1 MNAINSWSKKL
12 GQMVLTF
19 VRNHKRILI
28 EVFSVV
34 AFFVFITLSINKCT
48 YYKNVNDK
56 NIIALTDSVK
66 YYKGKYGNEVA
77 KKTMVETDCKNL
89 QNINDSL
96 YRMIQSM
103 QVKKPDI
110 VIGGSTSIDNGK
122 HDTVW
127 VPTVTEITSKNI
139 YRKFD
144 FSNQYRELV
153 GNVNYTNDTLGLHI
167 EKDRIQFK
175 YALAIK
181 DNAVYMT
188 SDNPYVKFN
197 SITGLTIPKQKKEKK
212 FGIGPSVFG
221 GYSNKGFVYGVG
233 IGLQYNLISFWKFLK
248 IVLYLNRIKIEW
260 IIMDKL
266 TDMDKF
272 LMLYFIF
279 WWIVDIRFYPYF
291 VKSLPSTDEFNLTNI
306 FRKQYEKYLDV

>member
-1 MNAINSWSKKL
+1 MNAISSWSKKL

-34 AFFVFITLSINKCT
+34 AFFVFITWSINKCT

-56 NIIALTDSVK
+56 NIIALTDSVN

-77 KKTMVETDCKNL
+77 KKTMIETDCKNL
-89 QNINDSL
+89 QIINDSL

-122 HDTVW
+122 NDTVYI
-127 VPTVTEITSKNI
+127 PTVTEITSKNI

-144 FSNQYRELV
+144 FSNQYRELT
-153 GNVNYTNDTLGLHI
+153 GNVSYTNDTLGLYI
-167 EKDRIQFK
+167 EKDIMQFK
-175 YALAIK
+175 YALAVK
-181 DNAVYMT
+181 DNVVYMT

-221 GYSNKGFVYGVG
+221 GYSNKGFVYGIG
-233 IGLQYNLISFWKFLK
+233 IGLQYNLISF
-248 IVLYLNRIKIEW
+248 
-260 IIMDKL
+260 
-266 TDMDKF
+266 
-272 LMLYFIF
+272 
-279 WWIVDIRFYPYF
+279 
-291 VKSLPSTDEFNLTNI
+291 
-306 FRKQYEKYLDV
+306 

>member
-1 MNAINSWSKKL
+1 MNVINLWSKKL

-56 NIIALTDSVK
+56 NIIALTDSVN
-66 YYKGKYGNEVA
+66 YYKGNYDNEVT
-77 KKTMVETDCKNL
+77 KKTIIETDCKNL
-89 QNINDSL
+89 QIINDSL

-144 FSNQYRELV
+144 FSNQYRELT
-153 GNVNYTNDTLGLHI
+153 GNVSYTNDTLGLHI
-167 EKDRIQFK
+167 EKDIMQFK
-175 YALAIK
+175 YALAVK
-181 DNAVYMT
+181 DNVVYMT

-221 GYSNKGFVYGVG
+221 GYNNKGFVYGIG
-233 IGLQYNLISFWKFLK
+233 IGLQYN
-248 IVLYLNRIKIEW
+248 
-260 IIMDKL
+260 
-266 TDMDKF
+266 
-272 LMLYFIF
+272 FINF
-279 WWIVDIRFYPYF
+279 
-291 VKSLPSTDEFNLTNI
+291 
-306 FRKQYEKYLDV
+306 

>member
-1 MNAINSWSKKL
+1 MNAISLWSKKL

-19 VRNHKRILI
+19 VRNHKRIII

-56 NIIALTDSVK
+56 NIIALTDSVN

-77 KKTMVETDCKNL
+77 KKTMIETDCKNL
-89 QNINDSL
+89 QIINDSL

-110 VIGGSTSIDNGK
+110 VIGGSSSIDNGK

-144 FSNQYRELV
+144 FSNQYRELT
-153 GNVNYTNDTLGLHI
+153 GNVSYTNDTLGLHI
-167 EKDRIQFK
+167 EKDIMRFK

-181 DNAVYMT
+181 DNVVYMT

-212 FGIGPSVFG
+212 FGIGPSVFV
-221 GYSNKGFVYGVG
+221 GYSNKGIVYGIG
-233 IGLQYNLISFWKFLK
+233 IGLQYNFIKF
-248 IVLYLNRIKIEW
+248 
-260 IIMDKL
+260 
-266 TDMDKF
+266 
-272 LMLYFIF
+272 
-279 WWIVDIRFYPYF
+279 
-291 VKSLPSTDEFNLTNI
+291 
-306 FRKQYEKYLDV
+306 

>member
-1 MNAINSWSKKL
+1 MNAINSWNKL
-12 GQMVLTF
+12 MWQTATSF

-77 KKTMVETDCKNL
+77 KKTMIETDCKNL

-122 HDTVW
+122 HDTIYI
-127 VPTVTEITSKNI
+127 PTAAEITSKNI

-144 FSNQYRELV
+144 FSNQYRELI
-153 GNVNYTNDTLGLHI
+153 GNVSYTNDTLGLHI
-167 EKDRIQFK
+167 EKDIIQFK
-175 YALAIK
+175 YALAVK

-221 GYSNKGFVYGVG
+221 GYSNRGFVYGIG
-233 IGLQYNLISFWKFLK
+233 IGLQYN
-248 IVLYLNRIKIEW
+248 
-260 IIMDKL
+260 
-266 TDMDKF
+266 
-272 LMLYFIF
+272 FINF
-279 WWIVDIRFYPYF
+279 
-291 VKSLPSTDEFNLTNI
+291 
-306 FRKQYEKYLDV
+306 

>member
-1 MNAINSWSKKL
+1 MNAISSWSKKL

-56 NIIALTDSVK
+56 NIIALTDSVN

-77 KKTMVETDCKNL
+77 KKTMIETDCKNL
-89 QNINDSL
+89 QIINDSL

-122 HDTVW
+122 RDTVYI
-127 VPTVTEITSKNI
+127 PTVTEITSKNI

-144 FSNQYRELV
+144 FSNQYRELT
-153 GNVNYTNDTLGLHI
+153 GNVSYTNDTLGLYI
-167 EKDRIQFK
+167 EKDIMQFK
-175 YALAIK
+175 YALAVK
-181 DNAVYMT
+181 DNVVYMT

-221 GYSNKGFVYGVG
+221 GYSNKGFVYGIG
-233 IGLQYNLISFWKFLK
+233 IGLQYN
-248 IVLYLNRIKIEW
+248 
-260 IIMDKL
+260 
-266 TDMDKF
+266 
-272 LMLYFIF
+272 FINF
-279 WWIVDIRFYPYF
+279 
-291 VKSLPSTDEFNLTNI
+291 
-306 FRKQYEKYLDV
+306 

>member
-1 MNAINSWSKKL
+1 MNAISSWSKKL

-34 AFFVFITLSINKCT
+34 AFFVFITWSTNKCT

-56 NIIALTDSVK
+56 NIIALTDSVN

-77 KKTMVETDCKNL
+77 KKTMIETDCKNL
-89 QNINDSL
+89 QIINDSL

-103 QVKKPDI
+103 QVKNPDI

-122 HDTVW
+122 HDTVYI
-127 VPTVTEITSKNI
+127 PTVTEIASKNI

-144 FSNQYRELV
+144 FSNQYRELT
-153 GNVNYTNDTLGLHI
+153 GNVSYTNDTLGLYI
-167 EKDRIQFK
+167 EKDRMQFK
-175 YALAIK
+175 YALAVK
-181 DNAVYMT
+181 DNVVYMT

-221 GYSNKGFVYGVG
+221 GYSNKGFVYGIG
-233 IGLQYNLISFWKFLK
+233 IGLQYN
-248 IVLYLNRIKIEW
+248 
-260 IIMDKL
+260 
-266 TDMDKF
+266 
-272 LMLYFIF
+272 FINF
-279 WWIVDIRFYPYF
+279 
-291 VKSLPSTDEFNLTNI
+291 
-306 FRKQYEKYLDV
+306 

>member
-1 MNAINSWSKKL
+1 MNAISSWSKKL

-34 AFFVFITLSINKCT
+34 AFFVFITWSINKCT

-56 NIIALTDSVK
+56 NIIALTDSVN

-77 KKTMVETDCKNL
+77 KKTMIETDCKNL
-89 QNINDSL
+89 QIINDCL

-122 HDTVW
+122 HDTVYI
-127 VPTVTEITSKNI
+127 PTVTEITSKNI

-144 FSNQYRELV
+144 FSNQYRELT
-153 GNVNYTNDTLGLHI
+153 GNVSYTNDTLGLYI
-167 EKDRIQFK
+167 EKDRMQFK
-175 YALAIK
+175 YALAVK
-181 DNAVYMT
+181 DNVVYMT

-212 FGIGPSVFG
+212 FGIGPSLFG
-221 GYSNKGFVYGVG
+221 GYSNKGFVYGIG
-233 IGLQYNLISFWKFLK
+233 IGLQYN
-248 IVLYLNRIKIEW
+248 
-260 IIMDKL
+260 
-266 TDMDKF
+266 
-272 LMLYFIF
+272 FINF
-279 WWIVDIRFYPYF
+279 
-291 VKSLPSTDEFNLTNI
+291 
-306 FRKQYEKYLDV
+306 

>member
-1 MNAINSWSKKL
+1 MNAINLWSKKL

-19 VRNHKRILI
+19 VRNHKRIFI

-48 YYKNVNDK
+48 YYKNINDK

-77 KKTMVETDCKNL
+77 KKTMIETDYKNL
-89 QNINDSL
+89 QIINDSL
-96 YRMIQSM
+96 YRMIQNM

-144 FSNQYRELV
+144 FSNQYRELT
-153 GNVNYTNDTLGLHI
+153 GNVSYANDTLGLHI
-167 EKDRIQFK
+167 EKDITQFK
-175 YALAIK
+175 YALAVK
-181 DNAVYMT
+181 DNVVYMT

-197 SITGLTIPKQKKEKK
+197 SITGLKIPKQKKEKK

-221 GYSNKGFVYGVG
+221 GYSNKGFVYGIG
-233 IGLQYNLISFWKFLK
+233 IGLQYNLISF
-248 IVLYLNRIKIEW
+248 
-260 IIMDKL
+260 
-266 TDMDKF
+266 
-272 LMLYFIF
+272 
-279 WWIVDIRFYPYF
+279 
-291 VKSLPSTDEFNLTNI
+291 
-306 FRKQYEKYLDV
+306 

>member
-1 MNAINSWSKKL
+1 MNAISLWSKKL

-19 VRNHKRILI
+19 VRNHKRILV

-48 YYKNVNDK
+48 YYKNINDK

-77 KKTMVETDCKNL
+77 KKTMIETDCKNL
-89 QNINDSL
+89 QIINDSL

-110 VIGGSTSIDNGK
+110 VIGGSSSIDNGK

-144 FSNQYRELV
+144 FSNQYRELT
-153 GNVNYTNDTLGLHI
+153 GNVSYTNDTLGLYI
-167 EKDRIQFK
+167 EKDIMQFK
-175 YALAIK
+175 YALAVK
-181 DNAVYMT
+181 DNVVYMT

-221 GYSNKGFVYGVG
+221 GYSNKGFVYGIG
-233 IGLQYNLISFWKFLK
+233 IGLQYNLISF
-248 IVLYLNRIKIEW
+248 
-260 IIMDKL
+260 
-266 TDMDKF
+266 
-272 LMLYFIF
+272 
-279 WWIVDIRFYPYF
+279 
-291 VKSLPSTDEFNLTNI
+291 
-306 FRKQYEKYLDV
+306 

>member
-1 MNAINSWSKKL
+1 MNAISLWSKKL

-56 NIIALTDSVK
+56 NIIALTDSVN

-77 KKTMVETDCKNL
+77 KKTMIETDCKNL
-89 QNINDSL
+89 QIINDSL

-103 QVKKPDI
+103 QVKKPDM

-122 HDTVW
+122 HDTVYI
-127 VPTVTEITSKNI
+127 PTVTEITSKNI

-144 FSNQYRELV
+144 FSNKYRELT
-153 GNVNYTNDTLGLHI
+153 GNVSYTNDTLGLYI
-167 EKDRIQFK
+167 EKDIMQFK
-175 YALAIK
+175 YALAVK
-181 DNAVYMT
+181 DNVVYMT

-221 GYSNKGFVYGVG
+221 GYSNKGFVYGIG
-233 IGLQYNLISFWKFLK
+233 IGLQYN
-248 IVLYLNRIKIEW
+248 
-260 IIMDKL
+260 
-266 TDMDKF
+266 
-272 LMLYFIF
+272 FINF
-279 WWIVDIRFYPYF
+279 
-291 VKSLPSTDEFNLTNI
+291 
-306 FRKQYEKYLDV
+306 

>member
-1 MNAINSWSKKL
+1 MNAISSWNKKL

-34 AFFVFITLSINKCT
+34 AFFVFITLSISKCT

-77 KKTMVETDCKNL
+77 KKTMIETDCKNL
-89 QNINDSL
+89 HNINDSL

-122 HDTVW
+122 HDTVYI
-127 VPTVTEITSKNI
+127 PTVTEITSKNI

-144 FSNQYRELV
+144 FSNQYRELT

-221 GYSNKGFVYGVG
+221 GYSNKGFVYGIG
-233 IGLQYNLISFWKFLK
+233 IGLQYN
-248 IVLYLNRIKIEW
+248 
-260 IIMDKL
+260 
-266 TDMDKF
+266 
-272 LMLYFIF
+272 FICF
-279 WWIVDIRFYPYF
+279 
-291 VKSLPSTDEFNLTNI
+291 
-306 FRKQYEKYLDV
+306 

>member
-1 MNAINSWSKKL
+1 MNAISLWSKKL

-34 AFFVFITLSINKCT
+34 AFFVFITWSINKCT

-56 NIIALTDSVK
+56 NIIALTDSVN

-77 KKTMVETDCKNL
+77 KKTMIETDCKNL
-89 QNINDSL
+89 QIINDSL

-144 FSNQYRELV
+144 FSNQYRELT
-153 GNVNYTNDTLGLHI
+153 GNVSYTNDTLGLYI
-167 EKDRIQFK
+167 EKDIMQFK
-175 YALAIK
+175 YALAVK
-181 DNAVYMT
+181 DNVVYMT

-221 GYSNKGFVYGVG
+221 GYSNKGFVYGIG
-233 IGLQYNLISFWKFLK
+233 IGLQYNLISF
-248 IVLYLNRIKIEW
+248 
-260 IIMDKL
+260 
-266 TDMDKF
+266 
-272 LMLYFIF
+272 
-279 WWIVDIRFYPYF
+279 
-291 VKSLPSTDEFNLTNI
+291 
-306 FRKQYEKYLDV
+306 

>member
-1 MNAINSWSKKL
+1 
-12 GQMVLTF
+12 MVLTF

-56 NIIALTDSVK
+56 NIIALTDSVN

-77 KKTMVETDCKNL
+77 KKTMIETDCKNL
-89 QNINDSL
+89 QIINDSL

-144 FSNQYRELV
+144 FSNQYRELT
-153 GNVNYTNDTLGLHI
+153 GNVSYTNDTLGLYI
-167 EKDRIQFK
+167 EKDIMQFK
-175 YALAIK
+175 YALAVK
-181 DNAVYMT
+181 DNVVYMT

-197 SITGLTIPKQKKEKK
+197 SITGLKIPKQKKEKK

-221 GYSNKGFVYGVG
+221 GYSNKGFVYGIG
-233 IGLQYNLISFWKFLK
+233 IGLQYN
-248 IVLYLNRIKIEW
+248 
-260 IIMDKL
+260 
-266 TDMDKF
+266 
-272 LMLYFIF
+272 FINF
-279 WWIVDIRFYPYF
+279 
-291 VKSLPSTDEFNLTNI
+291 
-306 FRKQYEKYLDV
+306 

>member
-1 MNAINSWSKKL
+1 MNAINLWSKKL

-77 KKTMVETDCKNL
+77 KKTMIETDCKNL
-89 QNINDSL
+89 QIINDSL

-122 HDTVW
+122 NDTVYI
-127 VPTVTEITSKNI
+127 PTVTEITSENI

-144 FSNQYRELV
+144 FSNQYRELT
-153 GNVNYTNDTLGLHI
+153 GNVSYANDTLGLHI
-167 EKDRIQFK
+167 EKDITQFK
-175 YALAIK
+175 YALAVK
-181 DNAVYMT
+181 DNVVYMT

-221 GYSNKGFVYGVG
+221 GYSNKGFVYGIG
-233 IGLQYNLISFWKFLK
+233 IGLQYN
-248 IVLYLNRIKIEW
+248 
-260 IIMDKL
+260 
-266 TDMDKF
+266 
-272 LMLYFIF
+272 FINF
-279 WWIVDIRFYPYF
+279 
-291 VKSLPSTDEFNLTNI
+291 
-306 FRKQYEKYLDV
+306 

>member
-1 MNAINSWSKKL
+1 MNAINLWSKKL

-34 AFFVFITLSINKCT
+34 AFFIFITLSINKCT

-56 NIIALTDSVK
+56 NIISLTDSVN

-77 KKTMVETDCKNL
+77 KKTMIETDCKNL
-89 QNINDSL
+89 QIINDSL

-144 FSNQYRELV
+144 FSNQYRELT
-153 GNVNYTNDTLGLHI
+153 GNVSYTNDTLGLYI
-167 EKDRIQFK
+167 EKDIMQFK
-175 YALAIK
+175 YALAVK
-181 DNAVYMT
+181 DNVVYMT

-197 SITGLTIPKQKKEKK
+197 SITGLKIPKQKKEKK

-221 GYSNKGFVYGVG
+221 GYSNKGFVYGIG
-233 IGLQYNLISFWKFLK
+233 IGLQYNLISF
-248 IVLYLNRIKIEW
+248 
-260 IIMDKL
+260 
-266 TDMDKF
+266 
-272 LMLYFIF
+272 
-279 WWIVDIRFYPYF
+279 
-291 VKSLPSTDEFNLTNI
+291 
-306 FRKQYEKYLDV
+306 

>member
-1 MNAINSWSKKL
+1 MNAISSWNKKL

-34 AFFVFITLSINKCT
+34 AFFVFMTLSINKCT
-48 YYKNVNDK
+48 YYKNVNNK

-77 KKTMVETDCKNL
+77 KKTMIETDCKNL

-122 HDTVW
+122 HDTVYI
-127 VPTVTEITSKNI
+127 PTVTEITSKNI

-144 FSNQYRELV
+144 FSNQYRELT

-167 EKDRIQFK
+167 EKDKIQFK
-175 YALAIK
+175 YALAVK

-221 GYSNKGFVYGVG
+221 GYSNKGFVYGIG
-233 IGLQYNLISFWKFLK
+233 IGLQYNLISF
-248 IVLYLNRIKIEW
+248 
-260 IIMDKL
+260 
-266 TDMDKF
+266 
-272 LMLYFIF
+272 
-279 WWIVDIRFYPYF
+279 
-291 VKSLPSTDEFNLTNI
+291 
-306 FRKQYEKYLDV
+306 

>member
-1 MNAINSWSKKL
+1 MNAISSWSKKL

-34 AFFVFITLSINKCT
+34 AFFVFITMSINKCT

-56 NIIALTDSVK
+56 NIIALTDSVN

-77 KKTMVETDCKNL
+77 KKTMIETDCKNL
-89 QNINDSL
+89 QIINDSL

-122 HDTVW
+122 RDTVYI
-127 VPTVTEITSKNI
+127 PTVTEIASKNI

-144 FSNQYRELV
+144 FSNQYRELT
-153 GNVNYTNDTLGLHI
+153 GNVSYTNDTLGLYI
-167 EKDRIQFK
+167 EKDRMQFK
-175 YALAIK
+175 YALAVK
-181 DNAVYMT
+181 DNVVYMT

-221 GYSNKGFVYGVG
+221 GYSNRGFVYGIG
-233 IGLQYNLISFWKFLK
+233 IGLQYNLINF
-248 IVLYLNRIKIEW
+248 
-260 IIMDKL
+260 
-266 TDMDKF
+266 
-272 LMLYFIF
+272 
-279 WWIVDIRFYPYF
+279 
-291 VKSLPSTDEFNLTNI
+291 
-306 FRKQYEKYLDV
+306 

>member
-1 MNAINSWSKKL
+1 MNAISLWSKKL

-77 KKTMVETDCKNL
+77 KKTMIETDCKNL

-103 QVKKPDI
+103 QVKKPDM
-110 VIGGSTSIDNGK
+110 VIGGSSSIDNGK

-144 FSNQYRELV
+144 FSNQYRELT
-153 GNVNYTNDTLGLHI
+153 GNVSYTNDTLGLYI
-167 EKDRIQFK
+167 EKDIMQFK
-175 YALAIK
+175 YALAVK
-181 DNAVYMT
+181 DNVVYMT

-221 GYSNKGFVYGVG
+221 GYGNKGFAYGIG
-233 IGLQYNLISFWKFLK
+233 IGLQYNLISF
-248 IVLYLNRIKIEW
+248 
-260 IIMDKL
+260 
-266 TDMDKF
+266 
-272 LMLYFIF
+272 
-279 WWIVDIRFYPYF
+279 
-291 VKSLPSTDEFNLTNI
+291 
-306 FRKQYEKYLDV
+306 

>member
-1 MNAINSWSKKL
+1 MNAINLWSKKL

-34 AFFVFITLSINKCT
+34 AFFVFITWSINKCT
-48 YYKNVNDK
+48 YYKNINDK
-56 NIIALTDSVK
+56 NIIALTDSVN

-77 KKTMVETDCKNL
+77 KKTMIETDCKNL
-89 QNINDSL
+89 QIINDSL

-144 FSNQYRELV
+144 FSNQYRELT
-153 GNVNYTNDTLGLHI
+153 GNVSYTNDTLGLHI
-167 EKDRIQFK
+167 EKDIMQFK
-175 YALAIK
+175 YALAVK
-181 DNAVYMT
+181 DNVVYMT

-197 SITGLTIPKQKKEKK
+197 SITGLKIPKQKKEKK

-221 GYSNKGFVYGVG
+221 GYSNKGFVYGIG
-233 IGLQYNLISFWKFLK
+233 IGLQYNLISF
-248 IVLYLNRIKIEW
+248 
-260 IIMDKL
+260 
-266 TDMDKF
+266 
-272 LMLYFIF
+272 
-279 WWIVDIRFYPYF
+279 
-291 VKSLPSTDEFNLTNI
+291 
-306 FRKQYEKYLDV
+306 

>member
-1 MNAINSWSKKL
+1 MNAISSWSKKL

-34 AFFVFITLSINKCT
+34 AFFVFITLSINKCS

-56 NIIALTDSVK
+56 NIIALTDSVN

-77 KKTMVETDCKNL
+77 KKTMIETDFKNL
-89 QNINDSL
+89 QIINDSL
-96 YRMIQSM
+96 YRMVQSM

-122 HDTVW
+122 RDTVYI
-127 VPTVTEITSKNI
+127 PTVTEITSKNI

-144 FSNQYRELV
+144 FSNQYRELT
-153 GNVNYTNDTLGLHI
+153 GNVSYTNDTLGLYI
-167 EKDRIQFK
+167 EKDRMQFK
-175 YALAIK
+175 YALAVK
-181 DNAVYMT
+181 DNVVYMT

-221 GYSNKGFVYGVG
+221 GYSNKGFVYGIG
-233 IGLQYNLISFWKFLK
+233 IGLQYN
-248 IVLYLNRIKIEW
+248 
-260 IIMDKL
+260 
-266 TDMDKF
+266 
-272 LMLYFIF
+272 FINF
-279 WWIVDIRFYPYF
+279 
-291 VKSLPSTDEFNLTNI
+291 
-306 FRKQYEKYLDV
+306 

>member
-1 MNAINSWSKKL
+1 MNAISLWSKKL

-56 NIIALTDSVK
+56 NIIALTDSVN

-77 KKTMVETDCKNL
+77 KKTMIETDCKNL

-122 HDTVW
+122 HDTVYI
-127 VPTVTEITSKNI
+127 PTVTEITSNNI

-144 FSNQYRELV
+144 FSNQYRELT
-153 GNVNYTNDTLGLHI
+153 GNVSYTNDTLGLYI
-167 EKDRIQFK
+167 EKDIMQFK
-175 YALAIK
+175 YALAVK
-181 DNAVYMT
+181 DNVVYMT

-197 SITGLTIPKQKKEKK
+197 SITGLKIPKQKKEKK

-221 GYSNKGFVYGVG
+221 GYSNKGFVYGIG
-233 IGLQYNLISFWKFLK
+233 IGLQYNLMNF
-248 IVLYLNRIKIEW
+248 
-260 IIMDKL
+260 
-266 TDMDKF
+266 
-272 LMLYFIF
+272 
-279 WWIVDIRFYPYF
+279 
-291 VKSLPSTDEFNLTNI
+291 
-306 FRKQYEKYLDV
+306 

>member
-1 MNAINSWSKKL
+1 MNAISLWSKKL

-19 VRNHKRILI
+19 VRNHKRIFI

-34 AFFVFITLSINKCT
+34 AFFVFMTLSINKCT

-56 NIIALTDSVK
+56 NIIALTDSVN

-77 KKTMVETDCKNL
+77 KKTMIETDCKNL

-122 HDTVW
+122 HDTVYI
-127 VPTVTEITSKNI
+127 PTVTEITSKNI

-144 FSNQYRELV
+144 FSNQYRELT
-153 GNVNYTNDTLGLHI
+153 GNVSYTNDTLGLYI
-167 EKDRIQFK
+167 EKDIMQFK

-181 DNAVYMT
+181 DNVVYMT

-221 GYSNKGFVYGVG
+221 GYSNKGFVYGIG
-233 IGLQYNLISFWKFLK
+233 IGLQYNLMNF
-248 IVLYLNRIKIEW
+248 
-260 IIMDKL
+260 
-266 TDMDKF
+266 
-272 LMLYFIF
+272 
-279 WWIVDIRFYPYF
+279 
-291 VKSLPSTDEFNLTNI
+291 
-306 FRKQYEKYLDV
+306 

>member
-1 MNAINSWSKKL
+1 MNAISLWSKKL
-12 GQMVLTF
+12 GQTVLTF

-77 KKTMVETDCKNL
+77 KKTMIETDCKNL

-110 VIGGSTSIDNGK
+110 VIGGSSSIDNGK

-144 FSNQYRELV
+144 FSNQYRELT

-167 EKDRIQFK
+167 EKDIMQFK
-175 YALAIK
+175 YALAVK
-181 DNAVYMT
+181 DNVVYMT

-221 GYSNKGFVYGVG
+221 GYSNKGFVYGIG
-233 IGLQYNLISFWKFLK
+233 IGLQYNLMNF
-248 IVLYLNRIKIEW
+248 
-260 IIMDKL
+260 
-266 TDMDKF
+266 
-272 LMLYFIF
+272 
-279 WWIVDIRFYPYF
+279 
-291 VKSLPSTDEFNLTNI
+291 
-306 FRKQYEKYLDV
+306 

>member
-1 MNAINSWSKKL
+1 MNAISSWNKL
-12 GQMVLTF
+12 MWQTATSF

-34 AFFVFITLSINKCT
+34 AFFVFMTLSINKCT
-48 YYKNVNDK
+48 YYKNVNNK

-77 KKTMVETDCKNL
+77 KKTMIETDCKNL

-122 HDTVW
+122 HDTIW

-144 FSNQYRELV
+144 FSNQYRELT

-181 DNAVYMT
+181 DNVVYMT

-212 FGIGPSVFG
+212 FGIGPSIFG
-221 GYSNKGFVYGVG
+221 GYSNKGFIYGVG
-233 IGLQYNLISFWKFLK
+233 IGLQYNLISF
-248 IVLYLNRIKIEW
+248 
-260 IIMDKL
+260 
-266 TDMDKF
+266 
-272 LMLYFIF
+272 
-279 WWIVDIRFYPYF
+279 
-291 VKSLPSTDEFNLTNI
+291 
-306 FRKQYEKYLDV
+306 

>member
-1 MNAINSWSKKL
+1 MNAISLWSKKL

-48 YYKNVNDK
+48 YYKNINDK

-77 KKTMVETDCKNL
+77 KKTMIETDCKNL
-89 QNINDSL
+89 QIINDSL

-103 QVKKPDI
+103 QVKKPDM

-144 FSNQYRELV
+144 FSNQYRELT
-153 GNVNYTNDTLGLHI
+153 GNVSYTNDTLGLHI
-167 EKDRIQFK
+167 EKDIMQFK
-175 YALAIK
+175 YALAVK
-181 DNAVYMT
+181 DNVVYMT

-197 SITGLTIPKQKKEKK
+197 SITGLKIPKQKKEKK

-221 GYSNKGFVYGVG
+221 GYSNKGFVYGIG
-233 IGLQYNLISFWKFLK
+233 IGLQYNLISF
-248 IVLYLNRIKIEW
+248 
-260 IIMDKL
+260 
-266 TDMDKF
+266 
-272 LMLYFIF
+272 
-279 WWIVDIRFYPYF
+279 
-291 VKSLPSTDEFNLTNI
+291 
-306 FRKQYEKYLDV
+306 

>member
-1 MNAINSWSKKL
+1 MNAISLWSKKL

-19 VRNHKRILI
+19 VRNHKRIFI

-56 NIIALTDSVK
+56 NIIALTDSIN

-77 KKTMVETDCKNL
+77 KKTMIETDCKNL

-96 YRMIQSM
+96 YRIIQSM
-103 QVKKPDI
+103 QVKKPDM
-110 VIGGSTSIDNGK
+110 VIGGSSSIDNGK

-144 FSNQYRELV
+144 FSNQYRELT
-153 GNVNYTNDTLGLHI
+153 GNVSYTNDTLGLYI
-167 EKDRIQFK
+167 EKDIMQFK
-175 YALAIK
+175 YALAVK
-181 DNAVYMT
+181 DNVVYMT

-221 GYSNKGFVYGVG
+221 GYSNKGFVYGIG
-233 IGLQYNLISFWKFLK
+233 IGLQYNLISF
-248 IVLYLNRIKIEW
+248 
-260 IIMDKL
+260 
-266 TDMDKF
+266 
-272 LMLYFIF
+272 
-279 WWIVDIRFYPYF
+279 
-291 VKSLPSTDEFNLTNI
+291 
-306 FRKQYEKYLDV
+306 

>member
-1 MNAINSWSKKL
+1 MNAISLWSKKL

-48 YYKNVNDK
+48 YYKNVNDN
-56 NIIALTDSVK
+56 NIIALTDSVN

-77 KKTMVETDCKNL
+77 KKTMIETDCKNL
-89 QNINDSL
+89 QIINDSL
-96 YRMIQSM
+96 YKMIQSM

-144 FSNQYRELV
+144 FSNQYRELT
-153 GNVNYTNDTLGLHI
+153 GNVSYTNDTLGLHI
-167 EKDRIQFK
+167 EKDITRFK
-175 YALAIK
+175 YALAVK
-181 DNAVYMT
+181 DNVVYMT

-197 SITGLTIPKQKKEKK
+197 SITGLKIPKQKKEKK

-221 GYSNKGFVYGVG
+221 GYSNKGFVYGIG
-233 IGLQYNLISFWKFLK
+233 IGLQYN
-248 IVLYLNRIKIEW
+248 
-260 IIMDKL
+260 
-266 TDMDKF
+266 
-272 LMLYFIF
+272 FINF
-279 WWIVDIRFYPYF
+279 
-291 VKSLPSTDEFNLTNI
+291 
-306 FRKQYEKYLDV
+306 

>member
-1 MNAINSWSKKL
+1 MNAISLWSKKL

-34 AFFVFITLSINKCT
+34 AFFVFITLLINKCT

-56 NIIALTDSVK
+56 NIIALTDSVN

-77 KKTMVETDCKNL
+77 KKTMIETDCKNL
-89 QNINDSL
+89 QIINDSL

-139 YRKFD
+139 YKKFD
-144 FSNQYRELV
+144 FSNQYRELT
-153 GNVNYTNDTLGLHI
+153 GNVSYTNDTLGLYI
-167 EKDRIQFK
+167 EKDIMKFK
-175 YALAIK
+175 YALAVK
-181 DNAVYMT
+181 DNVVYMT

-221 GYSNKGFVYGVG
+221 GYSNKGFVYGIG
-233 IGLQYNLISFWKFLK
+233 IGLQYN
-248 IVLYLNRIKIEW
+248 
-260 IIMDKL
+260 
-266 TDMDKF
+266 
-272 LMLYFIF
+272 FINF
-279 WWIVDIRFYPYF
+279 
-291 VKSLPSTDEFNLTNI
+291 
-306 FRKQYEKYLDV
+306 

>member
-34 AFFVFITLSINKCT
+34 AFFVFITLPINKCT
-48 YYKNVNDK
+48 YYKNANDN

-77 KKTMVETDCKNL
+77 KKTMVEADCKNL

-122 HDTVW
+122 HDTIYI
-127 VPTVTEITSKNI
+127 PTVTEITSKNI

-144 FSNQYRELV
+144 FSNQYRELT

-175 YALAIK
+175 YALAVK
-181 DNAVYMT
+181 DNVVYMT

-212 FGIGPSVFG
+212 FGIGPSIFS

-233 IGLQYNLISFWKFLK
+233 IGLQYNLISF
-248 IVLYLNRIKIEW
+248 
-260 IIMDKL
+260 
-266 TDMDKF
+266 
-272 LMLYFIF
+272 
-279 WWIVDIRFYPYF
+279 
-291 VKSLPSTDEFNLTNI
+291 
-306 FRKQYEKYLDV
+306 

>member
-1 MNAINSWSKKL
+1 MNAINLWSKKL

-34 AFFVFITLSINKCT
+34 AFLVFITLSINKCT

-56 NIIALTDSVK
+56 NIIALTDSVN

-77 KKTMVETDCKNL
+77 KKTMIETDCKNL
-89 QNINDSL
+89 QIINDSL

-127 VPTVTEITSKNI
+127 VPTVTEINYKNI

-144 FSNQYRELV
+144 FSNQYRELT
-153 GNVNYTNDTLGLHI
+153 GNVSYTNDTLGLYI
-167 EKDRIQFK
+167 EKDIMQFK
-175 YALAIK
+175 YALAVK
-181 DNAVYMT
+181 DNVVYMT

-197 SITGLTIPKQKKEKK
+197 SITGLKIPKQKKEKK

-221 GYSNKGFVYGVG
+221 GYSNKGFVYGIG
-233 IGLQYNLISFWKFLK
+233 IGLQYN
-248 IVLYLNRIKIEW
+248 
-260 IIMDKL
+260 
-266 TDMDKF
+266 
-272 LMLYFIF
+272 FINF
-279 WWIVDIRFYPYF
+279 
-291 VKSLPSTDEFNLTNI
+291 
-306 FRKQYEKYLDV
+306 

>member
-1 MNAINSWSKKL
+1 MNAISLWSKKL

-77 KKTMVETDCKNL
+77 KKTMIETDCKNL

-103 QVKKPDI
+103 QVKKPDM

-122 HDTVW
+122 HDTVYI
-127 VPTVTEITSKNI
+127 PTVTEITSKNI

-144 FSNQYRELV
+144 FSNQYRELA
-153 GNVNYTNDTLGLHI
+153 GNVSYTNDTLGLHI
-167 EKDRIQFK
+167 EKDIMQFK
-175 YALAIK
+175 YALAVK
-181 DNAVYMT
+181 DNVVYMT

-221 GYSNKGFVYGVG
+221 GYSNKGFVYGIG
-233 IGLQYNLISFWKFLK
+233 IGLQYNLINF
-248 IVLYLNRIKIEW
+248 
-260 IIMDKL
+260 
-266 TDMDKF
+266 
-272 LMLYFIF
+272 
-279 WWIVDIRFYPYF
+279 
-291 VKSLPSTDEFNLTNI
+291 
-306 FRKQYEKYLDV
+306 

>member
-1 MNAINSWSKKL
+1 MNAISLWSKKL

-34 AFFVFITLSINKCT
+34 AFFVFMTLSINKCT

-77 KKTMVETDCKNL
+77 KKTMIETDCKNL
-89 QNINDSL
+89 HNINDSL
-96 YRMIQSM
+96 YRMIQNM
-103 QVKKPDI
+103 QVNKPDM

-122 HDTVW
+122 HDTVYI
-127 VPTVTEITSKNI
+127 PTVTEITSKNI

-144 FSNQYRELV
+144 FSNQYRELT
-153 GNVNYTNDTLGLHI
+153 GNVSYTNDTLGLYI
-167 EKDRIQFK
+167 EKDIMQFK
-175 YALAIK
+175 YALAVK
-181 DNAVYMT
+181 DNVVYMT

-197 SITGLTIPKQKKEKK
+197 SITGLKIPKQKKEKK

-221 GYSNKGFVYGVG
+221 GYSNKGFVYGIG
-233 IGLQYNLISFWKFLK
+233 IGLQYN
-248 IVLYLNRIKIEW
+248 
-260 IIMDKL
+260 
-266 TDMDKF
+266 
-272 LMLYFIF
+272 FINF
-279 WWIVDIRFYPYF
+279 
-291 VKSLPSTDEFNLTNI
+291 
-306 FRKQYEKYLDV
+306 

>member
-1 MNAINSWSKKL
+1 MNAISLWSKKL

-34 AFFVFITLSINKCT
+34 AFFVFMTLSINKCT

-77 KKTMVETDCKNL
+77 KKTMIETDCKNL

-96 YRMIQSM
+96 YRMIQNM
-103 QVKKPDI
+103 QVNKPDI

-122 HDTVW
+122 HDTVYI
-127 VPTVTEITSKNI
+127 PTSTEITSKNI

-144 FSNQYRELV
+144 FSNKYRELT
-153 GNVNYTNDTLGLHI
+153 GNVSYTNDTLGLYI
-167 EKDRIQFK
+167 EKDIMQFK
-175 YALAIK
+175 YALAVK
-181 DNAVYMT
+181 DNVVYMT

-212 FGIGPSVFG
+212 FGIGPSIFG
-221 GYSNKGFVYGVG
+221 GYSNNGFVYGVG
-233 IGLQYNLISFWKFLK
+233 IGLQYN
-248 IVLYLNRIKIEW
+248 
-260 IIMDKL
+260 
-266 TDMDKF
+266 
-272 LMLYFIF
+272 FINF
-279 WWIVDIRFYPYF
+279 
-291 VKSLPSTDEFNLTNI
+291 
-306 FRKQYEKYLDV
+306 

>member
-1 MNAINSWSKKL
+1 MNAISLWSKKL

-34 AFFVFITLSINKCT
+34 AFFVFITWSINKCT

-56 NIIALTDSVK
+56 NIIALTDSVN

-77 KKTMVETDCKNL
+77 KKTMIETDCKNL
-89 QNINDSL
+89 QIINDSL
-96 YRMIQSM
+96 YRMKQSM

-144 FSNQYRELV
+144 FSNQYRELT
-153 GNVNYTNDTLGLHI
+153 GNVSYTNDTLGLYI
-167 EKDRIQFK
+167 EKDIMQFK
-175 YALAIK
+175 YALAVK
-181 DNAVYMT
+181 DNVVYMT

-197 SITGLTIPKQKKEKK
+197 SITGLKIPKQKKEKK

-221 GYSNKGFVYGVG
+221 GYSNKGFVYGIG
-233 IGLQYNLISFWKFLK
+233 IGLQYN
-248 IVLYLNRIKIEW
+248 
-260 IIMDKL
+260 
-266 TDMDKF
+266 
-272 LMLYFIF
+272 FINF
-279 WWIVDIRFYPYF
+279 
-291 VKSLPSTDEFNLTNI
+291 
-306 FRKQYEKYLDV
+306 

>member
-1 MNAINSWSKKL
+1 MNAISLWSKKL

-34 AFFVFITLSINKCT
+34 AFFVFMTLSINKCT

-77 KKTMVETDCKNL
+77 KKTMIETDCKNL
-89 QNINDSL
+89 QIINDSL

-103 QVKKPDI
+103 QVKKPDM
-110 VIGGSTSIDNGK
+110 VIGGSSSIDNGK

-144 FSNQYRELV
+144 FSNQYRELT
-153 GNVNYTNDTLGLHI
+153 GNVSYTNDTLGLHI
-167 EKDRIQFK
+167 EKDIMQFK
-175 YALAIK
+175 YALAVK
-181 DNAVYMT
+181 DNVVYMT

-221 GYSNKGFVYGVG
+221 GYSNKGFVYGIG
-233 IGLQYNLISFWKFLK
+233 IGLQYNLISF
-248 IVLYLNRIKIEW
+248 
-260 IIMDKL
+260 
-266 TDMDKF
+266 
-272 LMLYFIF
+272 
-279 WWIVDIRFYPYF
+279 
-291 VKSLPSTDEFNLTNI
+291 
-306 FRKQYEKYLDV
+306 

>member
-1 MNAINSWSKKL
+1 MNAISSWSKKL

-34 AFFVFITLSINKCT
+34 AFFIFITLSINKCT

-56 NIIALTDSVK
+56 NIIALTDSVN

-77 KKTMVETDCKNL
+77 KKTMIETDCKNL
-89 QNINDSL
+89 QIINDSL

-144 FSNQYRELV
+144 FSNQYRELT
-153 GNVNYTNDTLGLHI
+153 GNVSYTNDTLGLYI
-167 EKDRIQFK
+167 EKDRMQFK
-175 YALAIK
+175 YALAVK
-181 DNAVYMT
+181 DNVVYMT

-221 GYSNKGFVYGVG
+221 GYSNKGFVYGIG
-233 IGLQYNLISFWKFLK
+233 IGLQYN
-248 IVLYLNRIKIEW
+248 
-260 IIMDKL
+260 
-266 TDMDKF
+266 
-272 LMLYFIF
+272 FINF
-279 WWIVDIRFYPYF
+279 
-291 VKSLPSTDEFNLTNI
+291 
-306 FRKQYEKYLDV
+306 

>member
-1 MNAINSWSKKL
+1 MNAISLWSKKL

-56 NIIALTDSVK
+56 NIIALTDSVN

-77 KKTMVETDCKNL
+77 KKTMIETDCKNL
-89 QNINDSL
+89 QVINDSL

-103 QVKKPDI
+103 QVKKPDM

-122 HDTVW
+122 HDTVYI
-127 VPTVTEITSKNI
+127 PTVTEITSKNI

-144 FSNQYRELV
+144 FSNQYRELT
-153 GNVNYTNDTLGLHI
+153 GNVSYTNDTLGLYI
-167 EKDRIQFK
+167 EKDIMQFK
-175 YALAIK
+175 YALAVK
-181 DNAVYMT
+181 DNVVYMT

-212 FGIGPSVFG
+212 FGIGPSIFG
-221 GYSNKGFVYGVG
+221 GYSNKGFVYGIG
-233 IGLQYNLISFWKFLK
+233 IGLQYN
-248 IVLYLNRIKIEW
+248 
-260 IIMDKL
+260 
-266 TDMDKF
+266 
-272 LMLYFIF
+272 FINF
-279 WWIVDIRFYPYF
+279 
-291 VKSLPSTDEFNLTNI
+291 
-306 FRKQYEKYLDV
+306 

>member
-1 MNAINSWSKKL
+1 MNAISSWSKKL

-34 AFFVFITLSINKCT
+34 AFFVFITWSINKCT

-56 NIIALTDSVK
+56 NIIALTDSVN

-77 KKTMVETDCKNL
+77 KKTMIETDCKNL
-89 QNINDSL
+89 QIINDSL

-122 HDTVW
+122 HDTVYI
-127 VPTVTEITSKNI
+127 PTVTEIASKNI

-144 FSNQYRELV
+144 FSNQYRELT
-153 GNVNYTNDTLGLHI
+153 GNVSYTNDTLGLYI
-167 EKDRIQFK
+167 EKDRMQFK
-175 YALAIK
+175 YALAVK
-181 DNAVYMT
+181 DNVVYMT

-197 SITGLTIPKQKKEKK
+197 SITGLKIPKQKKEKK

-221 GYSNKGFVYGVG
+221 GYSNKGFVYGIG
-233 IGLQYNLISFWKFLK
+233 IGLQYNFIKF
-248 IVLYLNRIKIEW
+248 
-260 IIMDKL
+260 
-266 TDMDKF
+266 
-272 LMLYFIF
+272 
-279 WWIVDIRFYPYF
+279 
-291 VKSLPSTDEFNLTNI
+291 
-306 FRKQYEKYLDV
+306 

>member
-1 MNAINSWSKKL
+1 MNAINLWSKKL

-34 AFFVFITLSINKCT
+34 AFFVFITWSINKCT

-56 NIIALTDSVK
+56 NIIALTDSVN
-66 YYKGKYGNEVA
+66 YYKGKFGNEVA
-77 KKTMVETDCKNL
+77 KKTMIETDCKNL
-89 QNINDSL
+89 QIINDSL

-144 FSNQYRELV
+144 FSNQYRELT
-153 GNVNYTNDTLGLHI
+153 GNVSYTNDTLGLYI
-167 EKDRIQFK
+167 EKDRMQFK
-175 YALAIK
+175 YALAVK
-181 DNAVYMT
+181 DNVVYMT

-221 GYSNKGFVYGVG
+221 GYSNKGFVYGIG
-233 IGLQYNLISFWKFLK
+233 IGLQYN
-248 IVLYLNRIKIEW
+248 
-260 IIMDKL
+260 
-266 TDMDKF
+266 
-272 LMLYFIF
+272 FINF
-279 WWIVDIRFYPYF
+279 
-291 VKSLPSTDEFNLTNI
+291 
-306 FRKQYEKYLDV
+306 